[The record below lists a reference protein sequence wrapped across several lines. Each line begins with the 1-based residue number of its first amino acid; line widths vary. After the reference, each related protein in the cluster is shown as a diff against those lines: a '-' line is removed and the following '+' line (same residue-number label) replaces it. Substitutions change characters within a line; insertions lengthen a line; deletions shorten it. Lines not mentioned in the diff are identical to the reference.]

1 MRRIIASW
9 IDYMICMFPYVT
21 LANVRGL
28 GIAGEDI
35 RIIRLVVYIAL
46 LGYLFITDYWLGG
59 LTLGKWILGIRPE
72 WHWEE
77 GKARLV
83 NSLLHTFLKF
93 LLFVIW
99 PVTLI
104 LYFCLDRQM
113 PYDKRLGIIDQT
125 PPGISPGKTL
135 IRVAISVVVWLGVVL
150 SLSSVMLD
158 HTSKAQYYIVSD
170 QKIPSIYTVLGKQKL
185 KHGSSAN
192 NPKRSH
198 AMYKYAIQGDGDELV
213 DRYTE
218 YLIQNEG
225 FVRNTKI
232 EEDGYRFT
240 VRMLEREEEYGRKT
254 IIMLSVFGDQ
264 LEVYLSCTSK

>member
-9 IDYMICMFPYVT
+9 IDYMICMFPYFT

-113 PYDKRLGIIDQT
+113 PYDKRLGIIDTQR
-125 PPGISPGKTL
+125 GYIVRQDVDKSCDQCG
-135 IRVAISVVVWLGVVL
+135 GVVR
-150 SLSSVMLD
+150 SGTFIIFCD
-158 HTSKAQYYIVSD
+158 ARPYI
-170 QKIPSIYTVLGKQKL
+170 KGTVLYCK
-185 KHGSSAN
+185 
-192 NPKRSH
+192 
-198 AMYKYAIQGDGDELV
+198 
-213 DRYTE
+213 
-218 YLIQNEG
+218 
-225 FVRNTKI
+225 
-232 EEDGYRFT
+232 
-240 VRMLEREEEYGRKT
+240 
-254 IIMLSVFGDQ
+254 
-264 LEVYLSCTSK
+264 